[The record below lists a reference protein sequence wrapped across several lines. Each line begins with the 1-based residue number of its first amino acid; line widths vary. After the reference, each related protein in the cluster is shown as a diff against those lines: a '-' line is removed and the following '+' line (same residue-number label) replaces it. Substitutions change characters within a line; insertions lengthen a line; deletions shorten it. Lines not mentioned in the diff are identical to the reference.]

1 VRAKRQRPGLAPQHL
16 AAVRA
21 VGELCGARCEGLE
34 LRSMRLR
41 FAPGMRPAGGEL
53 AVNVGT
59 AGSVTLVLQAL
70 VPVLLDARAPARLV
84 VTGGTDVRQAP
95 SWDYF
100 CRVLLPLLARMGLRV
115 DASIMRRGYYPRGG
129 GQVAVEVEPGVP
141 EPLAPGKPKS
151 AWQIAGE
158 AHVANL
164 PATIAERM
172 RSAALTSLGREARI
186 ETRAL
191 ARGEAIGTGG
201 AVTLWARSDAV
212 LLGASRVAERG
223 VRAEA
228 LGEAAAS
235 ELAADLQSGAT
246 LDLHA
251 ADQVLV
257 YAAMAKG
264 KSRFSARA
272 LSSHARTAMWLIP
285 KFLPARFSVEEKG
298 GLAHIGVEP
307 GQLERS

>member
-1 VRAKRQRPGLAPQHL
+1 MRAKRERPGLAPQHL

-34 LRSMRLR
+34 LRSTRLR
-41 FAPGMRPAGGEL
+41 FAPGRRPAGGQL
-53 AVNVGT
+53 AVDVGT

-70 VPVLLDARAPARLV
+70 LPVLLGARAATRIV
-84 VTGGTDVRQAP
+84 VSGGTDVRQAP
-95 SWDYF
+95 TWDYF
-100 CRVLLPLLARMGLRV
+100 CRVLVPLLAAMGLKVR
-115 DASIMRRGYYPRGG
+115 ASVLRRGYYPRGG

-151 AWQIAGE
+151 AWQIDGA

-164 PATIAERM
+164 PVTIAERM
-172 RSAALTSLGREARI
+172 RSAALASLGREARI
-186 ETRAL
+186 EARAL
-191 ARGEAIGTGG
+191 ARDEAIGTGG
-201 AVTLWARSDAV
+201 AITLWARSDAV
-212 LLGASRVAERG
+212 LVGASRVAERG

-228 LGEAAAS
+228 LGEAAGS
-235 ELAADLQSGAT
+235 ELAADVQSGAA

-257 YAAMAKG
+257 YTAMAKG

-285 KFLPARFSVEEKG
+285 KFLPARFSVEEKDS
-298 GLAHIGVEP
+298 LADIRVEP
-307 GQLERS
+307 GQLARS